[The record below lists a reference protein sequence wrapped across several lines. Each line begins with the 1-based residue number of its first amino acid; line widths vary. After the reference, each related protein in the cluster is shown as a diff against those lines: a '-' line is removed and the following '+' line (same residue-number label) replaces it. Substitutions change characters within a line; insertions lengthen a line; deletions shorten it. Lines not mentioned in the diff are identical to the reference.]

1 MHTSFTT
8 TIGFY
13 ADEMVQLDHVVWS
26 ESVLGLRSICSCLPL
41 QSQYLNSSKW
51 WSKEHLGNISWSH
64 TFFICCRYK
73 TIHLKIQPANIDLRM
88 HAGDDKNLHQL
99 IELVAY
105 PTCWRGLYV
114 PISSITPFVVVLLID
129 CWNSGGKQAVR
140 SIVGLPLPHAIGRPR
155 WVNRW
160 F

>member
-1 MHTSFTT
+1 M
-8 TIGFY
+8 
-13 ADEMVQLDHVVWS
+13 L
-26 ESVLGLRSICSCLPL
+26 C
-41 QSQYLNSSKW
+41 
-51 WSKEHLGNISWSH
+51 
-64 TFFICCRYK
+64 YK

-88 HAGDDKNLHQL
+88 HTGDDKNLHQL

-114 PISSITPFVVVLLID
+114 GISAPSAASPHLSLFVD